1 MMGGRLKGRFT
12 PGVRPPEMRTGP
24 ARWFLFQG
32 ERLVISEA
40 DRTRVPLAVDARDL
54 GFHLLRE
61 QYLGYLDQ
69 KDAPLHC
76 YSGELAEGEALPPGY
91 AALGLRRLFATL
103 DETTLSLAMRAKQ
116 VVHWDRDHQF
126 CGRCGTLTQPAAD
139 ERVRICPT
147 CGLTSYPRLS
157 PAIIIAVTRECED
170 GERILLAR
178 NHRFRPGFYSV
189 LAGFVEPGET
199 LETCA
204 EREVL
209 EEVGIRIQDIRY
221 FGSQP
226 WPFPNSL
233 MIAFT
238 ARYAGGDITPQEAEI
253 AEADWFSI
261 HDLPGI
267 PPKISIAR
275 RMIDD
280 FILRNG
286 GDVAA
291 GPDDLPIRDG

>member
-1 MMGGRLKGRFT
+1 MMGQGLKGRFT
-12 PGVRPPEMRTGP
+12 PGVRPPAERTGP

-32 ERLVISEA
+32 ERLAVSDA
-40 DRTRVPLAVDARDL
+40 DRTRVPLAVDAREL

-61 QYLGYLDQ
+61 QYLGYLGEEG
-69 KDAPLHC
+69 APLHC
-76 YSGELAEGEALPPGY
+76 YSGELAEEADLPPGY
-91 AALGLRRLFATL
+91 VALGLRRLFATL
-103 DETTLSLAMRAKQ
+103 DEATMALAMRAKQ

-126 CGRCGTLTQPAAD
+126 CGRCGTSTQAALD
-139 ERVRICPT
+139 ERVRTCPT

-157 PAIIIAVTRECED
+157 PAIIIAVTREFED

-178 NHRFRPGFYSV
+178 NQRFRPGFYSV

-199 LETCA
+199 LEACA

-209 EEVGIRIQDIRY
+209 EEVGIRIKDIRY

-238 ARYAGGDITPQEAEI
+238 ARYDGGDITPQEAEI
-253 AEADWFSI
+253 AEAHWFSI

-267 PPKISIAR
+267 PPKLSIAR

-280 FILRNG
+280 FIFRNG

-291 GPDDLPIRDG
+291 GPDDLPIREG